1 MITEVDLSGTPCFT
15 PDTKL
20 TGLRTFNFI
29 FGPNGSGKTTISN
42 HIGTINFDSSNSEI
56 EEVAVFN
63 RNYIREAFRR
73 ARRRDIS
80 HWEKI
85 VLKQRTK

>member
-1 MITEVDLSGTPCFT
+1 MITEVDLSGTPCFA
-15 PDTKL
+15 PGTKL

-42 HIGTINFDSSNSEI
+42 HIGTMNFDSSNSEI
-56 EEVAVFN
+56 EEVAVF
-63 RNYIREAFRR
+63 IETTLEKLFEH
-73 ARRRDIS
+73 ARRRVIS
-80 HWEKI
+80 HLEKT